1 MEAKKYLYAAV
12 GAPVTAGRA
21 VQGRLVTLRE
31 KLSDATTSVSKET
44 RGRVDEWAE
53 EGEKTIDRI
62 SEGKV
67 VDELTAKV
75 DFDQVQEQV
84 SKLRDQL
91 EDMLDTWR
99 ANFRPAEKVEPISST
114 AKTETATA
122 APAKPSTATAAA
134 KKPAAKKPAAK
145 KPAASKPAAKKA
157 PAKAS

>member
-21 VQGRLVTLRE
+21 VQGKLVTLRE
-31 KLSDATTSVSKET
+31 KLADTSASVSKET
-44 RGRVDEWAE
+44 RGRMDEWAE
-53 EGEKTIDRI
+53 EGEKAIDRI

-99 ANFRPAEKVEPISST
+99 ANFRPAEKVEPMAGGT
-114 AKTETATA
+114 AKAEKPAAATA
-122 APAKPSTATAAA
+122 KPATTASPKPAAKKPSA

-145 KPAASKPAAKKA
+145 KPAA
-157 PAKAS
+157 KAS